1 MAITSEMVRNL
12 REKTGAGMM
21 ECKKALTE
29 ADGSEE
35 KAIEILR
42 KSGLASAKK
51 REGRIAAEGAVAS
64 YIHMGGKVGVL
75 LEINCETDFV
85 ARSDDFQRFSRDVAM
100 HICASEPQFV
110 SREEVPADVIEK
122 EKEIALGQAT
132 ADPKNAN
139 KPANILEKMVQG
151 RIDKFLTDVVLL
163 QQPFVKDQ
171 TITIGDLVTQMTAK
185 TGEKVS
191 IRRFTRYKLGEG
203 LEKRVDD
210 FAAEVAAMNQ

>member
-1 MAITSEMVRNL
+1 MVRIL

-29 ADGSEE
+29 ADGNEE

-51 REGRIAAEGAVAS
+51 REGRVAAEGAVTS

-75 LEINCETDFV
+75 LEVNCETDFV
-85 ARSDDFQRFSRDVAM
+85 ARSEYFQKFIRDVAM

-122 EKEIALGQAT
+122 EREIALGQAT